1 MNLANEINKV
11 AKLTGKFLLR
21 SGQTSDTYFDKYMF
35 EADPKLLKEIASKMK
50 NLIPEGTEVLAGLE
64 MGGIPIATVLS
75 QITGLPTSF
84 IRKEAKKYGTCKY
97 AEGSELLNKKV
108 VIIEDVVTSG
118 GAIID
123 AVEKM
128 RKDGIIVN
136 MAICVIDRESK
147 GKQIL
152 KENGIELVSLLT
164 KTDLDNA
171 EGF

>member
-84 IRKEAKKYGTCKY
+84 IRKDAKKYGTCKY

-164 KTDLDNA
+164 KTELDNA
-171 EGF
+171 VGF